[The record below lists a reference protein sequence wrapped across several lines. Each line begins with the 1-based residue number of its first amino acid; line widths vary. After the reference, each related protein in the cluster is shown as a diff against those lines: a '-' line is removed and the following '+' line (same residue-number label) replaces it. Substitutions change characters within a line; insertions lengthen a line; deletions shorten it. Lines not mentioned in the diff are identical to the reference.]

1 MPLCYSAI
9 PSRSLRS
16 AYQLMISGGDV
27 KAVQGTTPVQAA
39 PVEAEPTISV
49 SALLELL
56 KDADPSVKA
65 QLRLALLTRIAKNS
79 TNCRVIHRLTPSD
92 TKNADRAKPCSLRT
106 KRKSHEESY
115 DSSWDF
121 GALEGTR
128 IPGPLI
134 KRIQGASFVKFQKFE
149 EALFLSYHRKTR
161 LCTHRIVCIQC
172 NALQPLSRYSGVQ
185 KVCKNVQTGK
195 TKPNGQI
202 NHRFYGRV

>member
-1 MPLCYSAI
+1 M
-9 PSRSLRS
+9 
-16 AYQLMISGGDV
+16 
-27 KAVQGTTPVQAA
+27 KA
-39 PVEAEPTISV
+39 PVGLLSDRTVCDSRWRVFAPTSSATMHRMQTMQGKTRLSRRCAKSV
-49 SALLELL
+49 Q
-56 KDADPSVKA
+56 KC
-65 QLRLALLTRIAKNS
+65 AKV
-79 TNCRVIHRLTPSD
+79 CRAPE
-92 TKNADRAKPCSLRT
+92 NG
-106 KRKSHEESY
+106 KSHEESC

-134 KRIQGASFVKFQKFE
+134 KRIQGASFVKFQRFE

-161 LCTHRIVCIQC
+161 LCTHRIICIQC
-172 NALQPLSRYSGVQ
+172 NALQPLSSYSGVQ